1 MLSGAGFILSSAGIL
16 KVISLLCI
24 IIGGLVFVTS
34 GDCNESRFWAVT
46 YIVTTTLSAVLAML
60 SYTVYAL
67 DLIKST
73 TALKIQH
80 IAEITMAYIVFVL
93 LLIVSI
99 IMMTQCT
106 GKKYALDYVPEPLT
120 MIGAVLI
127 AIGGT
132 LLFLDWRSKER
143 IDDIQMNIPRSS
155 QPQRANPHL
164 SRKSILV

>member
-1 MLSGAGFILSSAGIL
+1 MSSGAGFILSSAGIL

-24 IIGGLVFVTS
+24 IIGGLIFVTS
-34 GDCNESRFWAVT
+34 GDCSESHFWAVT
-46 YIVTTTLSAVLAML
+46 YIVSTTASAVLAML

-73 TALKIQH
+73 TALKVQH
-80 IAEITMAYIVFVL
+80 IAEITLAYIVFVL

-99 IMMTQCT
+99 ITMTQCT
-106 GKKYALDYVPEPLT
+106 NKKYTLEYVPEPLT
-120 MIGAVLI
+120 IIGAVLM

-132 LLFLDWRSKER
+132 LLFLNWRSKER
-143 IDDIQMNIPRSS
+143 VDDIQMNIPRQS
-155 QPQRANPHL
+155 PTQRTNPYL